1 MKILFEDKHIIAVE
15 KPQNCP
21 IQRDQTRQRCLMD
34 MVIDYFEFECGIS
47 NPYIGLVHRLDRHTG
62 GVVVFAKTEQATR
75 TLNSIFVSHFITK
88 RYLARVEG
96 RPVEGKA
103 LLIDYLTVDSK
114 LNKTKIDAYTNPS
127 AKKAKLSY
135 VITQVYETEQGILS
149 DLSINLFTG
158 RQHQIRAQMA
168 NLGHPVLGDEKYGS
182 KWPNTAHVSMAL
194 WATELKFDTFG
205 KHYHFESMPPESG
218 IWLIK

>member
-1 MKILFEDKHIIAVE
+1 MKILYEDKQVIAVE

-21 IQRDQTRQRCLMD
+21 IQRDQTKQRCLMD
-34 MVIDYFEFECGIS
+34 MVIDYYEFECGIS

-75 TLNSIFVSHFITK
+75 TLNAIFVSHFITK
-88 RYLARVEG
+88 RYFARVEG

-103 LLIDYLTVDSK
+103 QLIDYLTVDSK
-114 LNKTKIDAYTNPS
+114 LNKTNIDVYTNPS

-135 VITQVYETEQGILS
+135 VITQVYETEQGVLT

-158 RQHQIRAQMA
+158 RQH
-168 NLGHPVLGDEKYGS
+168 
-182 KWPNTAHVSMAL
+182 
-194 WATELKFDTFG
+194 
-205 KHYHFESMPPESG
+205 
-218 IWLIK
+218 